1 MARSLPETSKA
12 EVVDKDVGQLLEDEG
27 GNLDDIIAEQ
37 KLILN
42 DLAKRDDEPPWMSSA
57 SGSKDSL
64 FGSGDKVYRLA

>member
-12 EVVDKDVGQLLEDEG
+12 EVVDKEVGQLLEDEG

-42 DLAKRDDEPPWMSSA
+42 DLAKRDDEPPWM
-57 SGSKDSL
+57 
-64 FGSGDKVYRLA
+64 

>member
-12 EVVDKDVGQLLEDEG
+12 EVVDKEVGQLLEDEG

-42 DLAKRDDEPPWMSSA
+42 DLAKEGR
-57 SGSKDSL
+57 
-64 FGSGDKVYRLA
+64 